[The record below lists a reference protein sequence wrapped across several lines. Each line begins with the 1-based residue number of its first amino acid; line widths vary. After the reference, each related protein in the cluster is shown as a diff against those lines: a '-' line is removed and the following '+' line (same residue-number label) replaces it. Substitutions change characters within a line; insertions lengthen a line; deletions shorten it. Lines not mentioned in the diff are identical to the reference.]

1 MTAATAMARRR
12 TGILVFDDVEVLDFC
27 GPFEVFSVVRPDETA
42 RREQPSPFDVGLVAE
57 TARPV
62 TTTGGMTVTPRWSF
76 DDCPALDL
84 LLVPGGR
91 GVRRQLENP
100 RLLDWLRER
109 AGEAERLC
117 SVCTGSMLLGA
128 AGLLDGR
135 RATTHWRSLDWMA
148 EALPAVTVDR
158 QRHYVRDGN
167 VWTAAGIS
175 AGIDLALTLVAEI
188 HGEPV
193 ARETARYM
201 EYAWSQSDERR
212 IAMAGSSGDG

>member
-1 MTAATAMARRR
+1 MARRR

-27 GPFEVFSVVRPDETA
+27 GPFEVFSVVRLHEPA

-57 TARPV
+57 TAWPV

-91 GVRRQLENP
+91 GVRPQLENS

-109 AGEAERLC
+109 AGHADQLC

-135 RATTHWRSLDWMA
+135 RATTHWHALDWMA
-148 EALPAVTVDR
+148 ETLPAVTVDR
-158 QRHYVRDGN
+158 QRHYLRDGN

-175 AGIDLALTLVAEI
+175 AGIDLALALVADI

-201 EYAWSQSDERR
+201 EYAWAESDERR
-212 IAMAGSSGDG
+212 ITTAGDSRVG